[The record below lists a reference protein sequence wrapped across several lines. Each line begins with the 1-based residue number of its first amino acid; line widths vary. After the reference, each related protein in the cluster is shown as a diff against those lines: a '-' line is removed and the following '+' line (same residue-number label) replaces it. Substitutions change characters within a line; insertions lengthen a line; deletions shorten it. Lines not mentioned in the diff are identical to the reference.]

1 MAGPS
6 ITKDGEMERPKWR
19 CPKCPQ
25 QEFRSESALQN
36 HFDSAF
42 HHGGSQP
49 AVEENQPAPAAAQTP
64 ATLPLGSTNMI
75 QKKNFMDMIE
85 EIDIRI
91 QATQRSF
98 LLPSF

>member
-6 ITKDGEMERPKWR
+6 ITKDSEVERPKWR

-36 HFDSAF
+36 HFNSAF
-42 HHGGSQP
+42 HYGGSQQAVEENQQAVEENQP

-64 ATLPLGSTNMI
+64 ATLPLGPTNMI
-75 QKKNFMDMIE
+75 QEKNLRDMIE
-85 EIDIRI
+85 EIDI
-91 QATQRSF
+91 
-98 LLPSF
+98 